1 VPGRRTVAL
10 DTSVFTL
17 GVTAKTYWAIFE
29 WATGAR
35 YTITHTVID
44 SIVDS
49 IGVPVAALV
58 APGTNPA
65 SKWH

>member
-1 VPGRRTVAL
+1 M
-10 DTSVFTL
+10 

-58 APGTNPA
+58 ALGTNPA